1 MIFDLMAREGVLR
14 VAGPGDFVFER
25 NWRPTLSLGEAVGAA
40 VSTDERVVRPEEEG
54 GFFSVL
60 LGDAAF
66 RRLLGGA
73 LGVSSVA
80 PVPFS

>member
-1 MIFDLMAREGVLR
+1 MLR
-14 VAGPGDFVFER
+14 VAGPGDFVVER
-25 NWRPTLSLGEAVGAA
+25 KWRPPLNLGEAAA
-40 VSTDERVVRPEEEG
+40 VAGSREERVVRPEEEG

-73 LGVSSVA
+73 GVSSR
-80 PVPFS
+80 VPFS